1 MRKAFSLV
9 ELLTVMV
16 VFAAV
21 SVALAA
27 LFATIIT
34 DIPKSYHVVQENTSL
49 LSMLGQM
56 RKDIDMAKA
65 LPHSSAGYTMDDE
78 LLLIELPEGLICYQ
92 LKNGEVL
99 RRRLTEAQKDPG
111 EDTKVWS
118 VPNAKVEWRLAGG
131 LSLFCWCFNGG
142 QELNDEKAATK
153 RFCISACNNG
163 DRSNRSHDV
172 RFMRYVQHYTVPVR
186 YRLS

>member
-9 ELLTVMV
+9 ELLVVMV

-27 LFATIIT
+27 LFSTFLT
-34 DIPKSYHVVQENTSL
+34 DIPKSYSVVQENTSL

-56 RKDIDMAKA
+56 RKDIDRAKA
-65 LPHSSAGYTMDDE
+65 LPRSSAGRTTDDE
-78 LLLIELPEGLICYQ
+78 LLLIELPDRVICYQ

-99 RRRLTEAQKDPG
+99 RRRLTDARQDAG

-118 VPNAKVEWRLAGG
+118 VPHTKVEWQLAGG
-131 LSLFCWCFNGG
+131 DDKAYAVEVKTHIEY
-142 QELNDEKAATK
+142 ELRGHRQNKMANSYLYFVGALLEAE
-153 RFCISACNNG
+153 N
-163 DRSNRSHDV
+163 
-172 RFMRYVQHYTVPVR
+172 
-186 YRLS
+186 

>member
-27 LFATIIT
+27 LFTTIIT
-34 DIPKSYHVVQENTSL
+34 DIPKSYRVVQENTSL
-49 LSMLGQM
+49 LSVLGQM
-56 RKDIDMAKA
+56 RKDIDRAKA
-65 LPHSSAGYTMDDE
+65 LPQSSAGHTTDDD
-78 LLLIELPEGLICYQ
+78 LLLIELPDAMICYQ

-99 RRRLTEAQKDPG
+99 RRRLTQPIRWAGLTDAQEDAG

-118 VPNAKVEWRLAGG
+118 VPHARVECRLAGG
-131 LSLFCWCFNGG
+131 
-142 QELNDEKAATK
+142 DDKAYAVE
-153 RFCISACNNG
+153 
-163 DRSNRSHDV
+163 V
-172 RFMRYVQHYTVPVR
+172 RTHIEYEVR
-186 YRLS
+186 GHRQKKMANSYLYFVGALPEAVK

>member
-65 LPHSSAGYTMDDE
+65 LPHSSAGYTTGDE
-78 LLLIELPEGLICYQ
+78 LLLIELPEGMICYQ

-99 RRRLTEAQKDPG
+99 RRRLTDAQKDAG

-131 LSLFCWCFNGG
+131 DDKAYAVEVRTHIEY
-142 QELNDEKAATK
+142 ELRGHRQNKMANAYLYFVGALTEA
-153 RFCISACNNG
+153 RN
-163 DRSNRSHDV
+163 
-172 RFMRYVQHYTVPVR
+172 
-186 YRLS
+186 